1 MARWCET
8 ATARIG
14 EKKDLCRA
22 MRTKVGLFVQKTKDC
37 FILADFIERRM
48 VEPGLKTR
56 KTSDSVRLFSDYQ
69 GASAVKKSVLRIAI
83 VRGNLYFCTRARLVL
98 ASKPHF
104 DAGGAYTSR
113 SFQSNPTH
121 HLHYHSSVK

>member
-22 MRTKVGLFVQKTKDC
+22 VRTKVGLFVQKTKDC

-56 KTSDSVRLFSDYQ
+56 KTGDAVRLFSDYQ
-69 GASAVKKSVLRIAI
+69 GASRRKKA
-83 VRGNLYFCTRARLVL
+83 YAE
-98 ASKPHF
+98 SK
-104 DAGGAYTSR
+104 
-113 SFQSNPTH
+113 
-121 HLHYHSSVK
+121 